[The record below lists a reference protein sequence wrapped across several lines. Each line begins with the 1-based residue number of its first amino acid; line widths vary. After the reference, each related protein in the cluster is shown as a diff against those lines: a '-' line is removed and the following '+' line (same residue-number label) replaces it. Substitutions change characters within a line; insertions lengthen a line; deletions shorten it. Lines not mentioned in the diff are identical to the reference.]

1 MGRPRT
7 ALIVDGLPAIG
18 RTLMAVGAVLLVLG
32 FLFVLAPRIPFLGR
46 LPGDVTIEREGL
58 RIYLPFATM
67 ILVSIVAS
75 LLLGILNRR

>member
-1 MGRPRT
+1 MEG
-7 ALIVDGLPAIG
+7 LDGIG

-32 FLFVLAPRIPFLGR
+32 FLFVLAPRVPFLGR
-46 LPGDVTIEREGL
+46 LPGDVTIEREGV

-75 LLLGILNRR
+75 LLLGFLNRR

>member
-1 MGRPRT
+1 M
-7 ALIVDGLPAIG
+7 DGLDGIG

-46 LPGDVTIEREGL
+46 LPGDVTIERDGV

-75 LLLGILNRR
+75 LLLGLLNRR